1 MTAIYPKEICYM
13 CGNYLDDDMK
23 CYECEDCKPEHST
36 EDAFDIGDTITV
48 TTDTTFDGHY
58 DDVNNPKHYN
68 SSGLE
73 CIEAI
78 EAMTEKMSGDIA
90 PHAAN
95 VLKYLWR
102 CEYKNGLQDID
113 KAIWY
118 LNRLKDRWLQRDD
131 IKENR
136 VEKS

>member
-1 MTAIYPKEICYM
+1 M
-13 CGNYLDDDMK
+13 CGNYLDDDLK
-23 CYECEDCKPEHST
+23 CYECEICDGENMK
-36 EDAFDIGDTITV
+36 DTITL
-48 TTDTTFDGHY
+48 TTDTTFHGHY
-58 DDVNNPKHYN
+58 DDVNNPKHNPKHYN
-68 SSGLE
+68 RGNLE

-113 KAIWY
+113 KALWY
-118 LNRLKDRWLQRDD
+118 LNRLKNRWIERD
-131 IKENR
+131 E
-136 VEKS
+136 VEKFRTGS

>member
-1 MTAIYPKEICYM
+1 MTVIFPKEICAM
-13 CGNYLDDDMK
+13 CGNYLDDDLK
-23 CYECEDCKPEHST
+23 CYECGICDGENMT
-36 EDAFDIGDTITV
+36 DTITL
-48 TTDTTFDGHY
+48 TTDTTFHGHY

-68 SSGLE
+68 RGGLE

-118 LNRLKDRWLQRDD
+118 LNRLKDRWVQRN
-131 IKENR
+131 E
-136 VEKS
+136 VEESGTGSKKFS

>member
-1 MTAIYPKEICYM
+1 MTVMYPKEICSM

-23 CYECEDCKPEHST
+23 CYECEDCNMKHST

-48 TTDTTFDGHY
+48 TTDTSFDGHY

-78 EAMTEKMSGDIA
+78 EAI
-90 PHAAN
+90 
-95 VLKYLWR
+95 
-102 CEYKNGLQDID
+102 GLPDPIRMINSFNSFNSFSCRTAHFAIQDQQIQQLCWG
-113 KAIWY
+113 K
-118 LNRLKDRWLQRDD
+118 
-131 IKENR
+131 
-136 VEKS
+136 

>member
-1 MTAIYPKEICYM
+1 MTVLFPKEICSM
-13 CGNYLDDDMK
+13 CGNYLDDDLK
-23 CYECEDCKPEHST
+23 CYECEICDGENMT
-36 EDAFDIGDTITV
+36 DTITL
-48 TTDTTFDGHY
+48 TTDTTFHGHY

-68 SSGLE
+68 RGRLE

-102 CEYKNGLQDID
+102 CEYKNGVQDID

-118 LNRLKDRWLQRDD
+118 LNRLRDRWVQRNEVEESGTGS
-131 IKENR
+131 KEF
-136 VEKS
+136 S

>member
-1 MTAIYPKEICYM
+1 MTVLFPKEICSM
-13 CGNYLDDDMK
+13 CGNYLDDDLK
-23 CYECEDCKPEHST
+23 CYECKICDGENMT
-36 EDAFDIGDTITV
+36 DTITL
-48 TTDTTFDGHY
+48 TTDTTFHGHY

-118 LNRLKDRWLQRDD
+118 LNRLKDRWVQRD
-131 IKENR
+131 E
-136 VEKS
+136 VEESGTGSKKFS

>member
-1 MTAIYPKEICYM
+1 MSVWASEYCSKCGYLLDDNLKCPECEICN
-13 CGNYLDDDMK
+13 GGKMK
-23 CYECEDCKPEHST
+23 
-36 EDAFDIGDTITV
+36 DTITL
-48 TTDTTFDGHY
+48 TSGTTFHGKY
-58 DDVNNPKHYN
+58 DEHDVVNNPKHYN
-68 SSGLE
+68 RGGLE

-102 CEYKNGLQDID
+102 CEYKNGIQDID

-118 LNRLKDRWLQRDD
+118 LNRLKTRWMQRD
-131 IKENR
+131 E

>member
-1 MTAIYPKEICYM
+1 MTAIFPTETCAK
-13 CGNYLDDDMK
+13 CGYYLDDDLK
-23 CYECEDCKPEHST
+23 CYECEICNGENMK
-36 EDAFDIGDTITV
+36 DTITL
-48 TTDTTFDGHY
+48 TTDTTFHGHY

-68 SSGLE
+68 RGGLE

-102 CEYKNGLQDID
+102 CEYKNGVQDID

-118 LNRLKDRWLQRDD
+118 LNRLRDRWVQRNEVEESGTGS
-131 IKENR
+131 KEF
-136 VEKS
+136 S

>member
-1 MTAIYPKEICYM
+1 MTVLFPKEICSM
-13 CGNYLDDDMK
+13 CGNYLDDDLK
-23 CYECEDCKPEHST
+23 CYECEICDGENMT
-36 EDAFDIGDTITV
+36 ETITL
-48 TTDTTFDGHY
+48 TTDTTFHGHY

-68 SSGLE
+68 RGGLE

-102 CEYKNGLQDID
+102 CEYKNGVQDID

-118 LNRLKDRWLQRDD
+118 LNRLRDRWVQRNEVEESGTGS
-131 IKENR
+131 KEL
-136 VEKS
+136 S

>member
-1 MTAIYPKEICYM
+1 MTVLFPKEICSM
-13 CGNYLDDDMK
+13 CGNYLDDDLK
-23 CYECEDCKPEHST
+23 CYECEICDGENMT
-36 EDAFDIGDTITV
+36 DTITL
-48 TTDTTFDGHY
+48 TTDTTFHGHY

-68 SSGLE
+68 RGGLE

-78 EAMTEKMSGDIA
+78 KAMTEKMSGDIA

-113 KAIWY
+113 KALWY
-118 LNRLKDRWLQRDD
+118 LNRLKNRWIERD
-131 IKENR
+131 E
-136 VEKS
+136 VEKFRTGS